1 MAKIDSK
8 TTAAASTSRRGNED
22 PYDSDSYPAYCFPY
36 FVQDQLE
43 TRLDNA
49 CAASS
54 VEHCD
59 PLWSPG
65 MIPFFPKIF
74 GPQPTFEWAGGE
86 DISLSATVS
95 SDGACNNVFV
105 IHYEGT
111 TDAAQQAPPSPGMD
125 RDPSATLESSTVLL
139 SQELVDDDTSR
150 VTYASPRGSVQ
161 QGVHPSPE
169 YRTAKP
175 VVLVAIFPKDTNFIT
190 KIRTAAGC

>member
-1 MAKIDSK
+1 MNNMSMERGCSQPVFRPVSSGKTMAKIDSK

-22 PYDSDSYPAYCFPY
+22 PYDSDSYPAYRFPY

-65 MIPFFPKIF
+65 TIPFFPKIF

-86 DISLSATVS
+86 DILLSATVS

-139 SQELVDDDTSR
+139 SQELVDDDTCIPSR
-150 VTYASPRGSVQ
+150 LCSAGRASLTRIPYS
-161 QGVHPSPE
+161 
-169 YRTAKP
+169 
-175 VVLVAIFPKDTNFIT
+175 
-190 KIRTAAGC
+190 